1 MGLKK
6 LIYSLYENMPK
17 IKHVLF
23 LCSGNTCRSPFAE
36 YFSKWLQKNEDSN
49 ELKDIAFD
57 SAGLYHYYEQP
68 QEGTLKYLKSKGV
81 EMDDFQA
88 KDIDEELIIEQDLI
102 LCFEEKYHVRKLKR
116 KFKHLKDLDEKV
128 FLLLEF
134 AGDTENLEIEDP
146 FYLEENEYNKVLKR
160 IEDGIIKSIEK
171 IIKINNSEEY

>member
-1 MGLKK
+1 ML
-6 LIYSLYENMPK
+6 K
-17 IKHVLF
+17 IKHILF
-23 LCSGNTCRSPFAE
+23 LCSGNSCRSPFAE
-36 YFSKWLQKNEDSN
+36 AISKWIQKTKYTNEIK
-49 ELKDIAFD
+49 ELNFD
-57 SAGLYHYYEQP
+57 SAGIYHYYEQP

-88 KDIDEELIIEQDLI
+88 KDVDEELIIKQDLI

-134 AGDTENLEIEDP
+134 AGEIDNLELEDP

-160 IEDGIIKSIEK
+160 IEDGLIKSIEK
-171 IIKINNSEEY
+171 IIKINNSEEN